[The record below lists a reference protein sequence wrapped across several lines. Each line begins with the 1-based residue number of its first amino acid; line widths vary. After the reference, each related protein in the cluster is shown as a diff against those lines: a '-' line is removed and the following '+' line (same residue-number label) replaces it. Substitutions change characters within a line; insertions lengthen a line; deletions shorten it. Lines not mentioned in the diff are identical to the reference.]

1 MLDAS
6 CSTAEST
13 STGLRTVG
21 GPTTIS
27 TAGEKTSQ
35 STSIGLRTEGR
46 EQRFEELSEGL
57 IARMEVKE
65 ATLEVEGERV
75 ERLEA

>member
-21 GPTTIS
+21 GPPIS
-27 TAGEKTSQ
+27 TAGENTSQ

>member
-21 GPTTIS
+21 GPPIPT
-27 TAGEKTSQ
+27 GEKTSQ
-35 STSIGLRTEGR
+35 STSIGLRTEGC

-57 IARMEVKE
+57 IERMEVKE